1 LALNQT
7 QLFPPVSIKKILLVV
22 RLKIECLSTM
32 IIKNNQYKM
41 RLTVQMKVNPGKE
54 EMKREE

>member
-1 LALNQT
+1 
-7 QLFPPVSIKKILLVV
+7 
-22 RLKIECLSTM
+22 M

-41 RLTVQMKVNPGKE
+41 RLTVQMKVNPRKE